1 MDEHDEEQLARD
13 IRLHVAK
20 LIEHMEWE
28 NTLPEQQRLTRRI
41 TKYIAGIAQAA
52 KTSVEF
58 DMPWL
63 FIGHMQILFD
73 AISDA
78 FGADWMERARQERKG
93 FLYGDGDE
101 DDGMELDEGE

>member
-1 MDEHDEEQLARD
+1 MEDYDENDEQMEKD

-28 NTLPEQQRLTRRI
+28 NTLPEQQRLSRRV
-41 TKYIAGIAQAA
+41 TKYVSGIAQAA

-63 FIGHMQILFD
+63 FLGHMQILFD
-73 AISDA
+73 AMTDA

-93 FLYGDGDE
+93 FLYGDE